1 MWAMPVGVR
10 ITHGVHVEA
19 TGVLQDLPDRLR
31 KGDADW
37 LRAQLE
43 LGNLDE
49 LQPHVGL
56 ETWPQLT
63 EAIQSGDIDRVRD
76 LLRDVNVP
84 GVGPLVPQSR
94 TWLWVVLAVV
104 GAAVVA
110 LVVWLLVRGD
120 DEADSESA
128 DELETI
134 AATLAADPQ
143 YSTLSGLLEVAGLDT
158 DLDGD
163 GPFTVF
169 APNDDAFAAL
179 APDELSA
186 LQDAPDILEQVL
198 SYHIVDGRYP
208 LDDLPDGELTTQQGE
223 AVTVASDGEDA
234 TVNGAAIIDP
244 DVAASNGVIQG
255 LDTVLVPPGVSLAAE
270 DVPTENLLQLLASNP
285 EYSTLSGLIVRSGFA
300 TVLDQTGPYTVF
312 APNNAAFAALP
323 ADQLANLESDTA
335 LLRKVLA
342 YHALFGRYPVAA
354 LEPGELTTVEGQPVA
369 ITVDGAT
376 VRVNTAT
383 INAPD
388 LEATS
393 GIAQGID
400 QVLVPPDVDLTPAP
414 AATTTTAPPTPPAT
428 TTTAGQATTTT
439 TEPAT
444 TTTAP
449 PATENLYDTLAA
461 DPHFDLFVRLIDAAG
476 LEDELADAPEL
487 TVFAPTDGAF
497 GAERDE
503 AEERVER
510 IIDGLDEDELR
521 DLLMYQAVRGIHPTD
536 DLVPGPLATLLEDE
550 SVTIVGSGAEAQ
562 VEGDANLQPATI
574 VAPDI
579 EASNGVIQGINEF
592 LLPSG
597 IAVPD

>member
-1 MWAMPVGVR
+1 VD
-10 ITHGVHVEA
+10 A
-19 TGVLQDLPDRLR
+19 TEVLQDLPDRLR

-37 LRAQLE
+37 LKAQLE

-56 ETWPQLT
+56 EAWPQLT
-63 EAIQSGDIDRVRD
+63 EAIRSGDVDRVRH
-76 LLRDVNVP
+76 LLRDVDVP
-84 GVGPLVPQSR
+84 GVGPLVPPSR
-94 TWLWVVLAVV
+94 TWLWIVLAIV

-110 LVVWLLVRGD
+110 FVVWLLVRGD
-120 DEADSESA
+120 DDAERA
-128 DELETI
+128 DELDTI

-143 YSTLSGLLEVAGLDT
+143 YSTLSGLLGVAGLDEE
-158 DLDGD
+158 LNGD
-163 GPFTVF
+163 GPYTVF
-169 APNDDAFAAL
+169 APNDDAFASL
-179 APDELSA
+179 PPDQLSA
-186 LQDAPDILEQVL
+186 LEEAPELLELVL
-198 SYHIVDGRYP
+198 RYQIVDGRYT

-223 AVTVASDGEDA
+223 AVTIASDGDDT
-234 TVNGAAIIDP
+234 TVNGAVVVDP
-244 DVAASNGVIQG
+244 DVEASNGVIQG
-255 LDTVLVPPGVSLAAE
+255 IDAVIVPPGVSLEAG
-270 DVPTENLLQLLASNP
+270 DLPTENLLQLLASNP
-285 EYSTLSGLIVRSGFA
+285 EYSTLSGLLVRSGLA
-300 TVLDQTGPYTVF
+300 TVLGQTGPYTVF

-323 ADQLANLESDTA
+323 ADQLANLETDTA

-342 YHALFGRYPVAA
+342 YHALFGRYPIAA

-369 ITVDGAT
+369 ITVDGST
-376 VRVNTAT
+376 VRVNSAT

-388 LEATS
+388 LEATN
-393 GIAQGID
+393 GVAQGID
-400 QVLVPPDVDLTPAP
+400 QVLVPPDVNLTPAP
-414 AATTTTAPPTPPAT
+414 APTTTTALPTPPAT
-428 TTTAGQATTTT
+428 TTTAGPATTTT
-439 TEPAT
+439 TEPATT

-476 LEDELADAPEL
+476 LEEDLADASEL

-503 AEERVER
+503 AEDRVQR

-521 DLLMYQAVRGIHPTD
+521 DLLLYQAVSGLHSTD

-550 SVTIVGSGAEAQ
+550 SVNIVGSGGDAQ
-562 VEGDANLQPATI
+562 VEGDANPQPATI
-574 VAPDI
+574 VAHDI

-592 LLPSG
+592 LLPGG